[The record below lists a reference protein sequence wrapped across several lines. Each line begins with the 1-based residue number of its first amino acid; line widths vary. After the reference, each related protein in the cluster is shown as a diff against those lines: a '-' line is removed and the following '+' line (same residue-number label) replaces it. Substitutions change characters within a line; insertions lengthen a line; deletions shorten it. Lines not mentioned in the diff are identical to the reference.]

1 MADTAALAKNRKLDA
16 FHQHHK
22 LREDL
27 GFKPAPSPKLKAGR
41 DYPAACQNQICCLV
55 PINSK
60 PADGKPVAEFPVS
73 SRCRTQHSR
82 LFNSTSA
89 NGIGKSA
96 ADTNPWD
103 VAVTSTFYQPKG
115 QSVEDNFESSARS
128 DKVDETIKL
137 VRKVLSDV
145 RLENPRNGDGV
156 NDHIKAAVLL
166 RDQGKWLNTEK
177 RLGAIPGVE
186 VGDAFQ
192 CRAELR
198 VIGLHCQLWRGI
210 DYVKINGRTLATS
223 VVDSGR
229 HSKTDY
235 PSSPDV
241 FIYSGEGGNP
251 STQNIAKP
259 EDQTLE
265 RGNLA
270 LENSM
275 MMKNPIRVVRK
286 VKNPW
291 GSANK
296 FVYQGLYKVE
306 DYKLV
311 TGKYGQLV
319 YEFIFRRMKQPD
331 RPQAQRTRGR
341 KPEWLDISQGTE
353 KKTPISGVNALVADK
368 PCVLKDITKLMNPR
382 SDGQSIRS
390 SGSDGRSDSCK
401 IKNPRS
407 IPRVPSC
414 KRFGSC
420 LNRLSQHQF
429 QHKRER

>member
-1 MADTAALAKNRKLDA
+1 MENLSRKFLFLVDAEPIILACLTVL
-16 FHQHHK
+16 QPM
-22 LREDL
+22 EL
-27 GFKPAPSPKLKAGR
+27 GSL
-41 DYPAACQNQICCLV
+41 QQT
-55 PINSK
+55 PI
-60 PADGKPVAEFPVS
+60 
-73 SRCRTQHSR
+73 Q
-82 LFNSTSA
+82 
-89 NGIGKSA
+89 
-96 ADTNPWD
+96 WD
-103 VAVTSTFYQPKG
+103 VAVTSTFYPPKA
-115 QSVEDNFESSARS
+115 QSVEDNFENSVRS

-137 VRKVLSDV
+137 FRKVLSDV
-145 RLENPRNGDGV
+145 RLETPRTGDGV

-166 RDQGKWLNTEK
+166 REQGKWLNTEK

-210 DYVKINGRTLATS
+210 DYVKINGRTLVTS

-229 HSKTDY
+229 YSKTTDY

-291 GSANK
+291 
-296 FVYQGLYKVE
+296 
-306 DYKLV
+306 
-311 TGKYGQLV
+311 
-319 YEFIFRRMKQPD
+319 
-331 RPQAQRTRGR
+331 
-341 KPEWLDISQGTE
+341 
-353 KKTPISGVNALVADK
+353 
-368 PCVLKDITKLMNPR
+368 
-382 SDGQSIRS
+382 
-390 SGSDGRSDSCK
+390 
-401 IKNPRS
+401 
-407 IPRVPSC
+407 
-414 KRFGSC
+414 
-420 LNRLSQHQF
+420 
-429 QHKRER
+429 